1 MLLGPP
7 RPTPSA
13 VSTTTPIDPPENLAA
28 LRTDG
33 LPTRALIALL
43 ASITATGPLAMQ
55 IFLPALPVVQ
65 SDFASTSGVVQLTLS
80 LSMAAIATSTLAYG
94 PASDRFGRR
103 PVLLIGL
110 GIFVLGSMLCA
121 IAPTIEWLIFGRV
134 VQAAGGAAGMVLA
147 RAVVRDL
154 FGAEQAAAVI
164 AQLTMI
170 MVVAPMIA
178 PAIGG
183 ALTDVVHW
191 RSVFVF
197 AGATVLII
205 MLWVLHALP
214 ETHDNVG
221 RSENLGGILIGF
233 GHLLRS
239 RRFVG
244 YVGHTASSSV
254 VFFSFISGAP
264 YLMVAT
270 LGRPATEY
278 GLWFVLLSAGFMM
291 GNYIAI
297 RTTGRFPLLLL
308 MGLGSSLALA
318 AVLVTAVFVANDA
331 LSPMTLFLP
340 VSVAMIGNG
349 LAMPNAQA
357 GALSVFPNRAGT
369 ASGFSGFAQMTVAAL
384 ATQVVGVFQDGSAL
398 PMLACMTLGCIAALA
413 SVALV
418 VMSPEAS
425 D

>member
-13 VSTTTPIDPPENLAA
+13 VSTTTPIDPPENMAA

-43 ASITATGPLAMQ
+43 ASITATGPLAIQ

-80 LSMAAIATSTLAYG
+80 LSMAAIAMSTLAYG

-191 RSVFVF
+191 RSVFIF

-254 VFFSFISGAP
+254 VFFSFISGGHHGGYA
-264 YLMVAT
+264 
-270 LGRPATEY
+270 RPPCDRD

-291 GNYIAI
+291 D
-297 RTTGRFPLLLL
+297 TGRFPLLLL
-308 MGLGSSLALA
+308 MRLGSSLHSLLCCSGRIRCERCAFTLD
-318 AVLVTAVFVANDA
+318 AVLARF
-331 LSPMTLFLP
+331 
-340 VSVAMIGNG
+340 VAMIGNG
-349 LAMPNAQA
+349 VCRTRRQVRS
-357 GALSVFPNRAGT
+357 GFPNGPEPPLAARVRSDDRRGPGDSDGGCVPGRVRCPCLRA
-369 ASGFSGFAQMTVAAL
+369 
-384 ATQVVGVFQDGSAL
+384 
-398 PMLACMTLGCIAALA
+398 
-413 SVALV
+413 
-418 VMSPEAS
+418 
-425 D
+425 

>member
-1 MLLGPP
+1 MLLDPP
-7 RPTPSA
+7 RPTPSS
-13 VSTTTPIDPPENLAA
+13 VSTTTPIDSPENLAA

-80 LSMAAIATSTLAYG
+80 LSMAAIAMSTLAYG

-103 PVLLIGL
+103 PVLLLGL

-191 RSVFVF
+191 RSVFIF

-205 MLWVLHALP
+205 MIWVLHALP
-214 ETHDNVG
+214 ETHDDVG

-233 GHLLRS
+233 GQLLRS

-264 YLMVAT
+264 YLMVTT

-318 AVLVTAVFVANDA
+318 AVLVTVVFVANDA